1 MEKFAFLK
9 LQPESELKIQ
19 YEEAFA
25 QSRLIVSLELNFGG
39 QEAGNGDVDSAHI
52 M

>member
-1 MEKFAFLK
+1 MEKFAFLNY
-9 LQPESELKIQ
+9 ESELKIQ
-19 YEEAFA
+19 YEEAFV
-25 QSRLIVSLELNFGG
+25 QSRLILSFELNFGG